1 MNALIYYIS
10 FPIIY
15 LISLLPFRM
24 LYVISDGLYFVIY
37 SLFSYRKK
45 VVMTNLKNSFPEKS
59 AQEMEDICQ
68 KFYRYFCDFILETIK
83 TLTISPE
90 SVKKHVSFKD
100 TSIFQHFY
108 EQKQSVILVMGHY
121 GNWELAGARFALEPY
136 HQLYV
141 IYHPL
146 SNKYF
151 DKLVY
156 HMRTR
161 LGNKLY
167 AMNDTLRGMI
177 RDKDKVTTTAFIAD
191 QTPAPKGA
199 YWTTFLNQETP
210 VFTGTAK
217 IARKLGYPIIYASV
231 KRPKRGFYSIEIE
244 VLVENPS
251 EMEENEISEMHTKR
265 LEKDI
270 FENPEI
276 WLWTHRRW
284 KHKKPATITEFNL
297 N

>member
-1 MNALIYYIS
+1 MHAFIYYIS
-10 FPIIY
+10 YPIIY
-15 LISLLPFRM
+15 LVSLLPFRV
-24 LYVISDGLYFVIY
+24 LYFISDGLYFLIY
-37 SLFSYRKK
+37 RLLAYRKK
-45 VVMTNLKNSFPEKS
+45 VVIANLRNSFQEKS
-59 AQEMEDICQ
+59 GQEIEAICRE
-68 KFYRYFCDFILETIK
+68 FYRYFCDFILETIK
-83 TLTISPE
+83 TLTITPK
-90 SVKKHVSFKD
+90 SVKKHVKFSD
-100 TSIFQHFY
+100 TSIFKKFY
-108 EQKQSVILVMGHY
+108 EQGQSVVLVMGHY

-151 DKLVY
+151 EKLVY

-167 AMNDTLRGMI
+167 AMNDALRGMI
-177 RDKDKVTTTAFIAD
+177 RDKGKITTTAFIAD

-217 IARKLGYPIIYASV
+217 IAKKLGYPIIYASV
-231 KRPKRGFYSIEIE
+231 KRPKRGLYSIEIE
-244 VLVENPS
+244 ILVEKPA
-251 EMEENEISEMHTKR
+251 EKDENEITEIHTKR

-270 FENPEI
+270 FANPEI

-284 KHKKPATITEFNL
+284 KHKKPATLTDSN
-297 N
+297 